1 MEREGI
7 FKEDSVLCPRCN
19 WRSTVGL
26 RSPRR
31 QRPTVEEQAPQPAA
45 TKKTQKKKSQM
56 SIHPLQPIQ
65 PLWLQPIQP
74 PQQQPIQPL
83 QQQPI
88 NPLQQQ
94 PMQQPFQPP
103 QQQPINPPQ
112 QQPMQQPFQPPQQQ
126 PTQNQTQSSGKK
138 RKTPPTTTGRSKKVN
153 RVKIKVRK
161 RVKITRSQLYHVLQ
175 SEEQRNCIPKDIP
188 NKYKFFGTVV
198 SRGKGKSS
206 WNVKFDVLPVNQN
219 VVQNITRTKLI
230 VVEDNEEEKALEP
243 DDLLDEVEY
252 ISDNESPAKSRN
264 KEVDDEFCK
273 MDKDS
278 ILAAETY
285 NMVWGKETSQVIQWK
300 ILREGVTFKLSES
313 TFIMPESV
321 GYHQNFTPD
330 QLDNPTDFFFKF
342 IFPDII
348 GKLLLSSNCSN

>member
-1 MEREGI
+1 M
-7 FKEDSVLCPRCN
+7 
-19 WRSTVGL
+19 
-26 RSPRR
+26 
-31 QRPTVEEQAPQPAA
+31 
-45 TKKTQKKKSQM
+45 
-56 SIHPLQPIQ
+56 
-65 PLWLQPIQP
+65 
-74 PQQQPIQPL
+74 
-83 QQQPI
+83 
-88 NPLQQQ
+88 
-94 PMQQPFQPP
+94 
-103 QQQPINPPQ
+103 
-112 QQPMQQPFQPPQQQ
+112 
-126 PTQNQTQSSGKK
+126 
-138 RKTPPTTTGRSKKVN
+138 
-153 RVKIKVRK
+153 
-161 RVKITRSQLYHVLQ
+161 
-175 SEEQRNCIPKDIP
+175 
-188 NKYKFFGTVV
+188 

-252 ISDNESPAKSRN
+252 ISDNESPAKSCN

-273 MDKDS
+273 MDKES

-300 ILREGVTFKLSES
+300 KLREGVTFKLSES